1 MSSDPNSRA
10 DHTINLQADP
20 KGVSSRGKRIWLL
33 GLVIVAVVASSVTS
47 VDQYAREDLDNLFRR
62 ALVTFALA
70 RTLNGVISVVQGTEV
85 ALQPA
90 GIGVTL
96 TPGEV
101 LDPVNDLVER
111 FSWIMLAATI
121 SLGVQQVMLDVG
133 QWWVLRVLIGVSGLL
148 WLWWILSRSQTIED
162 RQDRTGKILMRV
174 FVVMLF
180 LRFAVP
186 VTLFA
191 NEGLYVLFLESRYNE
206 SAQLIQNAGR
216 ELEEKVGAS
225 PSASASEAEKEKGW
239 MDSLNRAMESTAET
253 MNFNRR
259 LEQLKQRAA
268 ELIEH
273 VIQLSVVFILQT
285 GVLPLGFLWLLL
297 RCLRGLL
304 NVDRW
309 SRPA

>member
-1 MSSDPNSRA
+1 MSSDPNSNA
-10 DHTINLQADP
+10 DQTIDTQADP
-20 KGVSSRGKRIWLL
+20 KGASSRGKRIWLL
-33 GLVIVAVVASSVTS
+33 VLVTVAVVVSSVTS
-47 VDQYAREDLDNLFRR
+47 VDQYAREDLDNPFRR

-133 QWWVLRVLIGVSGLL
+133 QWWVLRVLIGVCGLL
-148 WLWWILSRSQTIED
+148 WLWWVFTRSQGNEA
-162 RQDRTGKILMRV
+162 QPARTGTILMRV

-191 NEGLYVLFLESRYNE
+191 NEGLYLLFLESRYNE
-206 SAQLIQNAGR
+206 SAQLIQTAGR

-225 PSASASEAEKEKGW
+225 PSTSVSEDEKEKGW

-297 RCLRGLL
+297 RCLRTLFES
-304 NVDRW
+304 NRW
-309 SRPA
+309 SKTA